1 MATGKGKTES
11 AGTGVSASE
20 LAERS
25 LLRVVRQTVSN
36 PKAADDDL
44 IVTTVDPNGIA
55 VGGAFTLAVTKLRQ
69 PRRLTMTI
77 NDDDGG
83 GGLSVSARIV
93 GYRNGVRIVEDITK
107 TATDTNDATAT
118 TSAYFEDIESI
129 TLTAKTADAG
139 DDVTFGIDGGGFG
152 LAYPIDRLEDILGIW
167 KIDSGTEQAAVAI
180 STTNVDVDNFA
191 IKGQTL
197 AATDVWE
204 IQYRRSAQRDGFGTG
219 GRF

>member
-1 MATGKGKTES
+1 MAGKGKSES
-11 AGTGVSASE
+11 AGTGVSAAQ

-25 LLRVVRQTVSN
+25 QLRLVRELVAN

-55 VGGAFTLAVTKLRQ
+55 VGGTFTLAVSKLRQ
-69 PRRLTMTI
+69 PRRVTMTL

-83 GGLSVSARIV
+83 GGLSITARVV
-93 GYRNGVRIVEDITK
+93 GQRNGVQIAETL
-107 TATDTNDATAT
+107 TATSTDTNDLTVT
-118 TSAYFEDIESI
+118 SSAYFEDIESI
-129 TLTAKTADAG
+129 TLVAKTADAG

-152 LAYPIDRLEDILGIW
+152 LAHPIDRLEDVLAIW
-167 KIDSGTEQAAVAI
+167 KVDSGTEGAVIAV
-180 STTNVDVDNFA
+180 STSSVDVDNFA

-197 AATDVWE
+197 AATNLWE
-204 IQYRRSAQRDGFGTG
+204 IEYLRSGSRDGFGNG

>member
-1 MATGKGKTES
+1 MAGKGKTES
-11 AGTGVSASE
+11 AGTGIAASE

-25 LLRVVRQTVSN
+25 LMRVVKEVISN

-44 IVTTVDPNGIA
+44 IVTTVDPNGID
-55 VGGAFTLAVTKLRQ
+55 VGAAFTLAVSKLRQ

-77 NDDDGG
+77 NDATA

-93 GYRNGVRIVEDITK
+93 GYRNGTRIVEDV
-107 TATDTNDATAT
+107 TATAADTNDTTVT

-129 TLTAKTADAG
+129 TLTAKAAAAG

-152 LAYPIDRLEDILGIW
+152 LQYPIDRLEDILGIW
-167 KIDSGTEQAAVAI
+167 KCASGTEQAVIAV

-191 IKGQTL
+191 IIGQTL

-204 IQYRRSAQRDGFGTG
+204 IQYRRGGQRDGFGTG
-219 GRF
+219 GRY

>member
-11 AGTGVSASE
+11 AGTGVSAGQ

-25 LLRVVRQTVSN
+25 QLRVVREVVAN

-44 IVTTVDPNGIA
+44 IVTTVDPNGIS

-77 NDDDGG
+77 NDDDSS
-83 GGLSVSARIV
+83 GLSVSARIV
-93 GYRNGVRIVEDITK
+93 GYRNGVRIVEDV
-107 TATDTNDATAT
+107 TATASTTNDTTVT

-152 LAYPIDRLEDILGIW
+152 LAHPIDRLEDVLAIW

-197 AATDVWE
+197 AATDIWE
-204 IQYRRSAQRDGFGTG
+204 VEYLRSEQPDGFGTG
-219 GRF
+219 GRY